1 MMSLNRY
8 RLKHHSKHSQGA
20 RLAQQLLRRP
30 DQLIGLILIGNNL
43 VNILATS
50 IATLIAIRLLGDAG
64 ILVSSALLTLV
75 VLIFSEITPKTY
87 AAIHPEKVAFK
98 ASYILRGLLFILWPL
113 VSSVNVITNGILKLF
128 DLDPKKRQDES
139 ITSEELRSIVGDAG
153 HRIPD
158 QHQAMLLNI
167 LNLESATV
175 NDILIPRNEIYGIN
189 LDDDDSIIL
198 QKIRQSEFTRIAVYQ
213 KDLNNVLGL
222 LHLRTAGR
230 FIREGSLDRPG
241 MLQEI
246 QKPYFIPENTP
257 LTTQLLHFQKV
268 KNHFAF
274 VVDEYGDIL
283 GAVTIEDILEEIV
296 GEISASNMKGIAT
309 DAVQQKDGSWILDGT
324 ANIRDINRIT
334 GWNLPSDGPKTISGL
349 ILEHLESF
357 PEAEIGLKINNF
369 TFEVLQVQDNVVT
382 KARGKEI

>member
-1 MMSLNRY
+1 
-8 RLKHHSKHSQGA
+8 
-20 RLAQQLLRRP
+20 
-30 DQLIGLILIGNNL
+30 
-43 VNILATS
+43 
-50 IATLIAIRLLGDAG
+50 
-64 ILVSSALLTLV
+64 V

-230 FIREGSLDRPG
+230 FIREGSLDRPS

-268 KNHFAF
+268 KNHFAL